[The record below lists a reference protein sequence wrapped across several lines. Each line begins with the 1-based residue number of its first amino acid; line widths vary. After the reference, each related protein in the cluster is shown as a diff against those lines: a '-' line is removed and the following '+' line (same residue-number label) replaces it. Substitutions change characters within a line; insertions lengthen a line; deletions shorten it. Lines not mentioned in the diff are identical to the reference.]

1 MISSAAFDLKFLTG
15 VCCRWCRN
23 FQIGGTGVSIMVC
36 PMAEPFR
43 IYVGWDAREPEA
55 YDVAEFTQAPRA
67 SIPLAVM
74 PIKLDELR
82 ARGLY
87 HRDQDPLAST
97 EFTYS
102 RFLTPA
108 LAGFRG
114 WALFCDCDFLW
125 LDDIAGLVEYTR
137 VPKAVYCVQHDYRP
151 TETTKMDGAAQTVYP
166 RKNWSSLML
175 FNCEHPAVAESH
187 ARGRQPRER
196 RLSASHAMG
205 RQGRGHRCAAGR
217 MELARRLEPEAGAR
231 HPEGRPFHTRRAV
244 VRALAERRLWRA
256 LVRGSATRCC
266 ASGACEQR
274 DGGRRHRGCCS
285 IARRARAASR
295 A

>member
-1 MISSAAFDLKFLTG
+1 
-15 VCCRWCRN
+15 
-23 FQIGGTGVSIMVC
+23 
-36 PMAEPFR
+36 MAEPFR
-43 IYVGWDAREPEA
+43 IYIGWDRREPEA
-55 YDVAEFTQAPRA
+55 YDVAEFSLKRRT

-82 ARGLY
+82 ARSLY

-108 LAGFRG
+108 LAGYRG

-125 LDDIAGLVEYTR
+125 LDDVAGLVEYTR

-175 FNCEHPAVAESH
+175 FNCDHPAARSLTPEVVNRESGAYLH
-187 ARGRQPRER
+187 RMQWVER
-196 RLSASHAMG
+196 
-205 RQGRGHRCAAGR
+205 RGHRCAASR
-217 MELARRLEPEAGAR
+217 VELARRLEPEARAR
-231 HPEGRPFHTRRAV
+231 HSQGRPFHARRAV

-256 LVRGSATRCC
+256 LVRGARRDAASA
-266 ASGACEQR
+266 AHVSNG
-274 DGGRRHRGCCS
+274 DGGRRHRGCS
-285 IARRARAASR
+285 LS
-295 A
+295 